1 MKKLIIGMVI
11 TTLLVPSMAFAK
23 PHKHH
28 HHKKHHKDVII
39 VKPKHHRHH
48 HRHHRDVVIVKPGR
62 PYYKPWYYRSSL
74 PEMATFAVIAG
85 VTYAIVDNMYYKRDG
100 DRYIKV
106 MKP

>member
-11 TTLLVPSMAFAK
+11 TILLVPSMAFAK

-62 PYYKPWYYRSSL
+62 PYY
-74 PEMATFAVIAG
+74 
-85 VTYAIVDNMYYKRDG
+85 
-100 DRYIKV
+100 
-106 MKP
+106 

>member
-1 MKKLIIGMVI
+1 MKKFIIGMVI
-11 TTLLVPSMAFAK
+11 TALLSPSMAFAK
-23 PHKHH
+23 PHKH

-48 HRHHRDVVIVKPGR
+48 HHHRDVVIVKPGR

-74 PEMATFAVIAG
+74 PEIATFAVIAG

-106 MKP
+106 MRP